1 MNEKELQNRLKSWPL
16 WLAIA
21 ALAVFVGKTFF
32 GVDFGDTV
40 NTLMNLLL
48 PIMVAFGIVN
58 DPTNKS
64 GV

>member
-21 ALAVFVGKTFF
+21 SLVVFAGKTFF
-32 GVDFGDTV
+32 DVEIGDTV
-40 NTLMNLLL
+40 DTAMNLLL
-48 PIMVAFGIVN
+48 PILIAFGVVN
-58 DPTNKS
+58 DPTNKK